1 VDQFSFLES
10 GDGHLNVLVRSE
22 GRGARMWDAERGT
35 GELALLRVP
44 LADFTDGARDAR
56 PARYRPLPGAG
67 SGALQNRFV
76 GDYLLYGWG
85 SGWGRPRASPDAA
98 VHVVPWARPAAPA
111 RRLAL
116 PHAVDRIEAMGS
128 DAVVVGADTAD
139 LHFSGVRLAA
149 RPELGARYTRRG
161 ASQGETRSHGFF
173 YREDA
178 PGNGVLGLPVRGPGS
193 PGHAQLEEGSAS
205 IVFVANQDGALREL
219 GDLEARPGG
228 AVDDGCVASC
238 VDWYGN
244 ARPLFLRGRIFALMG
259 YELVEGRLDRGRIR
273 EVRRSDF
280 TPR

>member
-1 VDQFSFLES
+1 
-10 GDGHLNVLVRSE
+10 
-22 GRGARMWDAERGT
+22 
-35 GELALLRVP
+35 
-44 LADFTDGARDAR
+44 
-56 PARYRPLPGAG
+56 
-67 SGALQNRFV
+67 
-76 GDYLLYGWG
+76 
-85 SGWGRPRASPDAA
+85 
-98 VHVVPWARPAAPA
+98 VHVVPWARTAAPA

-128 DAVVVGADTAD
+128 DAVIVGADAAD

-173 YREDA
+173 YREDD
-178 PGNGVLGLPVRGPGS
+178 PGNGVLGLPVRGAGS
-193 PGHAQLEEGSAS
+193 PGYAQLDEGSAS

-219 GDLEARPGG
+219 GDLEARSRG
-228 AVDDGCVASC
+228 VWDDDCVVSC

-259 YELVEGRLDRGRIR
+259 YELVEGRLHRGRIR